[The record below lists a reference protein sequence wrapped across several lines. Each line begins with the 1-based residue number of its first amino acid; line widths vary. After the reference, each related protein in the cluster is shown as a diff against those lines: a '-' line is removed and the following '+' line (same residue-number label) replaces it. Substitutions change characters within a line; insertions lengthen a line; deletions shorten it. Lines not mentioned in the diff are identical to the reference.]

1 MLARLSRRRFLSAA
15 AAVVAIGGIAGCTEY
30 EESPVLKAEHM
41 VDSAVAT
48 VERFQTLKGLQ
59 RFSKYLP
66 DSVAIA
72 IFPSVLKAGFFVG
85 GEGGNGL
92 LMART
97 PQGGWSAPAFYT
109 LGAGSFGIQFGA
121 QSTEVILVIRN
132 KGALEAIL
140 KDQAKIG
147 ADAGVTAGF
156 YGVGAEASTTTNL
169 GADVLAFANSK
180 VGAFAGASVEGAV
193 MARRQDINEAVYG
206 QGKTPREIVTD
217 PANRMARADRLAA
230 VLAKY

>member
-1 MLARLSRRRFLSAA
+1 MLAGLSRRRFLST
-15 AAVVAIGGIAGCTEY
+15 AVAMMALGGLSGCAEY
-30 EESPVLKAEHM
+30 EESPTLKAEHL
-41 VDSAVAT
+41 VDSSVAT
-48 VERFQTLKGLQ
+48 VERFQTLEGLQ

-66 DSVAIA
+66 NSVAIA
-72 IFPSVLKAGFFVG
+72 IFPSILKAGFFVG

-97 PQGGWSAPAFYT
+97 PEGGWSAPAFYT

-132 KGALEAIL
+132 QGALDAIL

-156 YGVGAEASTTTNL
+156 YGLGAEASTTTNF

-180 VGAFAGASVEGAV
+180 IGAFAGASVEGAV

-206 QGKTPREIVTD
+206 QGKTPKDIVTNPD
-217 PANRMARADRLAA
+217 NRLARADRLAA
-230 VLAKY
+230 VLSKY

>member
-1 MLARLSRRRFLSAA
+1 MLAGFSRRRFLSTTAGVLA
-15 AAVVAIGGIAGCTEY
+15 LGSLAGCADF
-30 EESPVLKAEHM
+30 EESPVLKAEHL

-48 VERFQTLKGLQ
+48 VERFQTIQGLQ
-59 RFSKYLP
+59 RFSRYLP

-72 IFPSVLKAGFFVG
+72 IFPNVIKAGFFVG
-85 GEGGNGL
+85 GEGGNGV
-92 LMART
+92 LMVKT
-97 PQGGWSAPAFYT
+97 PGGGWSAPAFYT

-121 QSTEVILVIRN
+121 QSTEIILVIRN
-132 KGALEAIL
+132 QGALDAIL

-156 YGVGAEASTTTNL
+156 YGLGAEASTTTNL

-193 MARRQDINEAVYG
+193 MARRQDINEAIYG
-206 QGKTPREIVTD
+206 AGKTPKAIVTD

-230 VLAKY
+230 VLSKY

>member
-1 MLARLSRRRFLSAA
+1 MLAGFSRRRFLSATA
-15 AAVVAIGGIAGCTEY
+15 GALALGLLAGCTDF
-30 EESPVLKAEHM
+30 EESPVLKAEHL

-48 VERFQTLKGLQ
+48 VERFQTIQGLQ

-72 IFPSVLKAGFFVG
+72 IFPNVIKAGFFVG

-92 LMART
+92 LMVKT
-97 PQGGWSAPAFYT
+97 PGGGWSAPAFYT

-121 QSTEVILVIRN
+121 QSTEIILVIRN
-132 KGALEAIL
+132 QGALDAIL

-156 YGVGAEASTTTNL
+156 YGLGAEASTTTNL
-169 GADVLAFANSK
+169 GVDVLAFANSK

-193 MARRQDINEAVYG
+193 MARRQDINEAIYG
-206 QGKTPREIVTD
+206 AGKTPKAIVTD
-217 PANRMARADRLAA
+217 PANRMARADRLAT
-230 VLAKY
+230 VLSKY

>member
-1 MLARLSRRRFLSAA
+1 MLAGFSRRRFLSASA
-15 AAVVAIGGIAGCTEY
+15 GMLALGSLAGCTDF
-30 EESPVLKAEHM
+30 EESPVLKAEHL

-48 VERFQTLKGLQ
+48 VERFQTIQGLQ

-72 IFPSVLKAGFFVG
+72 IFPNVIKAGFFVG

-92 LMART
+92 LMAKK
-97 PQGGWSAPAFYT
+97 PGGGWSAPAFYT
-109 LGAGSFGIQFGA
+109 LGAGSFGLQFGA

-132 KGALEAIL
+132 QGALDAIL

-156 YGVGAEASTTTNL
+156 YGLGAEASTTTNL

-193 MARRQDINEAVYG
+193 MARRQDINEAIYG
-206 QGKTPREIVTD
+206 TGKTPKAIVTD
-217 PANRMARADRLAA
+217 SANRMARADRLAA
-230 VLAKY
+230 VLSKY